1 MDADLTT
8 LDFEFLKDLYRTQ
21 FLEIIKLQG
30 KNKPEDA
37 NEIISLKAFVEKLK
51 VEITRRE
58 SEMTPKTEIV
68 EATPTAGVPSV
79 KDYTSHDIKNMS
91 QTLQT
96 EVPIFSS
103 GLDVHV
109 WLNKLQSFYDLFVGK
124 RDEGSI
130 KDTMEKY
137 FVQVAK
143 SRLCSEY
150 LNSMTQSEAP
160 TDTFEAIK
168 DYMKKNHASK
178 LSVFQIMDEIW
189 EMDKSDAETLRDF
202 GIRLDDKAL
211 EAEKIITAKFEEWK
225 NSDTANSD
233 KTLSISHIF
242 KLVSGQVFLQR
253 LKDKKQVIYNNICND
268 LDKTWSAADIANKA
282 MTFSDRMHSGDQPN
296 QGTVPAAFAA
306 NTNSKSQNASR
317 NASSRV
323 CYYFVKHGKCKYGER
338 CRHEHDKTL
347 REMFTKNKQSG
358 GGDNDEKEKNNE
370 IPRRNNRP
378 GKDKTDS
385 SNNASCVANR
395 DDVPTVPLPTQ
406 IFRQ

>member
-1 MDADLTT
+1 MDSDLTK
-8 LDFEFLKDLYRTQ
+8 LDYEFLKDLYRTQ
-21 FLEIIKLQG
+21 FMEIIKLQG
-30 KNKPEDA
+30 KNKEDDA
-37 NEIISLKAFVEKLK
+37 NEIKALKTFVENLK

-58 SEMTPKTEIV
+58 SEMTPKTELLD
-68 EATPTAGVPSV
+68 ESPTSGVPSM

-91 QTLQT
+91 QTLNS
-96 EVPIFSS
+96 EVHVFSS

-124 RDEGSI
+124 REEGSV
-130 KDTMEKY
+130 KNTMEKY

-150 LNSMTQSEAP
+150 LNSMTQSEAV

-211 EAEKIITAKFEEWK
+211 EAEKIIEAKFEEWK
-225 NSDTANSD
+225 NSDTAHSD
-233 KTLSISHIF
+233 KTLSIGHIF
-242 KLVSGQVFLQR
+242 KLVSGQVFLQS

-282 MTFSDRMHSGDQPN
+282 MTFSDRMHSGEQPN

-306 NTNSKSQNASR
+306 NSNSKSKDASR
-317 NASSRV
+317 NTSNRV
-323 CYYFVKHGKCKYGER
+323 CYYFIEHGKCKYGER
-338 CRHEHDKTL
+338 CFHTHDKTL
-347 REMFTKNKQSG
+347 REMFQKNKQSG
-358 GGDNDEKEKNNE
+358 GGDDEKKEKNNE
-370 IPRRNNRP
+370 KPRRNNRP
-378 GKDKTDS
+378 GKD
-385 SNNASCVANR
+385 NNASCVATR
-395 DDVPTVPLPTQ
+395 DDVPSVPLPSQ
-406 IFRQ
+406 NFRQ

>member
-1 MDADLTT
+1 MDSDLTK
-8 LDFEFLKDLYRTQ
+8 LDYEFLKDLYRTQ
-21 FLEIIKLQG
+21 FMEIIKLQG
-30 KNKPEDA
+30 KNKEDDA
-37 NEIISLKAFVEKLK
+37 NEIKALKTFVENLK

-58 SEMTPKTEIV
+58 SEMTPKTELLD
-68 EATPTAGVPSV
+68 ENPTSGVPSMI
-79 KDYTSHDIKNMS
+79 DYTSHDIKNMS
-91 QTLQT
+91 QTLNS
-96 EVPIFSS
+96 EVHVFSS

-124 RDEGSI
+124 RDEGSV
-130 KDTMEKY
+130 KNTMEKY

-150 LNSMTQSEAP
+150 LNSMTQSEAV

-211 EAEKIITAKFEEWK
+211 EAEKIIEAKFEEWK
-225 NSDTANSD
+225 NSDTAHSD
-233 KTLSISHIF
+233 KTLSIGHIF
-242 KLVSGQVFLQR
+242 KLVSGQVFLPS

-282 MTFSDRMHSGDQPN
+282 MTFSDRMHSGEQPN

-306 NTNSKSQNASR
+306 NSNSKSKNASR
-317 NASSRV
+317 NTSDRV
-323 CYYFVKHGKCKYGER
+323 CYYFIEHGKCKYGER
-338 CRHEHDKTL
+338 CFHTHDKTL
-347 REMFTKNKQSG
+347 REMFQKNKQSG
-358 GGDNDEKEKNNE
+358 GGDDEKKEKNNE
-370 IPRRNNRP
+370 KPRRNNRP
-378 GKDKTDS
+378 GKD
-385 SNNASCVANR
+385 NNASCVATR
-395 DDVPTVPLPTQ
+395 DDIPSVPLPSQ
-406 IFRQ
+406 NFRQ

>member
-1 MDADLTT
+1 MDSDLTK
-8 LDFEFLKDLYRTQ
+8 LDYEFLKDLYRTQ
-21 FLEIIKLQG
+21 FMEIIKLQG
-30 KNKPEDA
+30 KNKEDDA
-37 NEIISLKAFVEKLK
+37 NEIKALKTFVENLK

-58 SEMTPKTEIV
+58 SEMTPKTELLD
-68 EATPTAGVPSV
+68 ESPTSGVPSM

-91 QTLQT
+91 QTLNS
-96 EVPIFSS
+96 EVHVFSS

-124 RDEGSI
+124 REEGSV
-130 KDTMEKY
+130 KNTMEKY

-150 LNSMTQSEAP
+150 LNSMTQSEAV

-211 EAEKIITAKFEEWK
+211 EAEKIIEAKFEEWK
-225 NSDTANSD
+225 NSDTAHSD
-233 KTLSISHIF
+233 KTLSIGHIF
-242 KLVSGQVFLQR
+242 KLVSGQVFLQS

-282 MTFSDRMHSGDQPN
+282 MTFSDRMHSGEQPN

-306 NTNSKSQNASR
+306 NSNSKSKNASR
-317 NASSRV
+317 NTSDRV
-323 CYYFVKHGKCKYGER
+323 CYYFIEHGKCKYGER
-338 CRHEHDKTL
+338 CFHTHDKTL
-347 REMFTKNKQSG
+347 REMFQKNKQSG
-358 GGDNDEKEKNNE
+358 GGDDEKKEKNNE
-370 IPRRNNRP
+370 KPRRNNRP
-378 GKDKTDS
+378 GKD
-385 SNNASCVANR
+385 NNASCVATR
-395 DDVPTVPLPTQ
+395 DDVPSVPLPSQ
-406 IFRQ
+406 NFRQ

>member
-1 MDADLTT
+1 MDSDLTK
-8 LDFEFLKDLYRTQ
+8 LDYDFLKDLYRTQ

-37 NEIISLKAFVEKLK
+37 NEITALKNFVDKLK
-51 VEITRRE
+51 DEITRRE
-58 SEMTPKTEIV
+58 SEMTPKSEILD
-68 EATPTAGVPSV
+68 ESPPPGVPSV

-91 QTLQT
+91 QTLNS
-96 EVPIFSS
+96 EVPVFSS

-130 KDTMEKY
+130 KNTMENY

-150 LNSMTQSEAP
+150 LNSMTQSEAA

-225 NSDTANSD
+225 NSDVAHSD
-233 KTLSISHIF
+233 KTLSIGHIF
-242 KLVSGQVFLQR
+242 KLVSGQVFLR
-253 LKDKKQVIYNNICND
+253 SLKDKKQVIYNNICND

-282 MTFSDRMHSGDQPN
+282 MTYSDRMHSGEQPN

-306 NTNSKSQNASR
+306 NSNSKATNASR
-317 NASSRV
+317 NAPNRV
-323 CYYFVKHGKCKYGER
+323 CYYFIENGKCKYGER
-338 CRHEHDKTL
+338 CFHSHDRKL
-347 REMFTKNKQSG
+347 HEMFQKNKQSG
-358 GGDNDEKEKNNE
+358 GGDDEKKEKNNE
-370 IPRRNNRP
+370 KPRKNNRP
-378 GKDKTDS
+378 GKD
-385 SNNASCVANR
+385 NNASCVANR
-395 DDVPTVPLPTQ
+395 DDIPSVPLPSQ
-406 IFRQ
+406 NFRQ

>member
-1 MDADLTT
+1 MDSDLTK
-8 LDFEFLKDLYRTQ
+8 LDYEFLKDLYRSQ
-21 FLEIIKLQG
+21 FSEIIKLQR
-30 KNKPEDA
+30 KNKDENA
-37 NEIISLKAFVEKLK
+37 TEITALKTFVESLK
-51 VEITRRE
+51 VEMTRRE
-58 SEMTPKTEIV
+58 SEMTPKTELLD
-68 EATPTAGVPSV
+68 ENPTSGVPSM

-91 QTLQT
+91 QTLNS
-96 EVPIFSS
+96 EVHVFSS

-124 RDEGSI
+124 RDEGSV
-130 KDTMEKY
+130 KNTMEKY

-150 LNSMTQSEAP
+150 LNSMTQSEAA

-211 EAEKIITAKFEEWK
+211 EAEKIIEAKFEEWK
-225 NSDTANSD
+225 NSDTAHSD
-233 KTLSISHIF
+233 KTLSIGHIF
-242 KLVSGQVFLQR
+242 KLVSGQVFLQS

-282 MTFSDRMHSGDQPN
+282 MTFSDRMHSGEQPN

-306 NTNSKSQNASR
+306 NSNSKSKNASR
-317 NASSRV
+317 NTSDRV
-323 CYYFVKHGKCKYGER
+323 CYYFIEHGKCKYGER
-338 CRHEHDKTL
+338 CFHTHDKTL
-347 REMFTKNKQSG
+347 REMFQKNKQSG
-358 GGDNDEKEKNNE
+358 GGDDEKKEKNNE
-370 IPRRNNRP
+370 KPRRNNRP
-378 GKDKTDS
+378 GKD
-385 SNNASCVANR
+385 NNASCVATR
-395 DDVPTVPLPTQ
+395 DDIPSVPLPSQ
-406 IFRQ
+406 NFRQ